1 VDTSDADFTKLCEDE
16 KVLLEKANK
25 IIRSVK
31 GFNEWKQLDKKISLL
46 AGYILLAAVG
56 DDIIKTKK
64 PGKEIDSINRLR
76 NKVEA
81 RNNSI
86 FAHGY
91 EFISKEKYNEFK
103 KVVEDYMNLLCS
115 IEGIDKEEL
124 FDSCEF
130 IKL

>member
-1 VDTSDADFTKLCEDE
+1 MRREKQEKYEMASLLLYRILEIVEQKRLWNYGVDTSDADFTKLCEDE

-64 PGKEIDSINRLR
+64 PGKEIDSI
-76 NKVEA
+76 
-81 RNNSI
+81 
-86 FAHGY
+86 
-91 EFISKEKYNEFK
+91 
-103 KVVEDYMNLLCS
+103 
-115 IEGIDKEEL
+115 ID
-124 FDSCEF
+124 
-130 IKL
+130 